1 MGLAYQGRQ
10 YRHFIATYR
19 PGQFESLTQRHM
31 FVNRGFVLHRRIY
44 GIVNLTQEETK
55 VAPLGNMNRR
65 HHLVN

>member
-44 GIVNLTQEETK
+44 SIVVSAATYSLLSILSK
-55 VAPLGNMNRR
+55 RPA
-65 HHLVN
+65 